1 MEKVSGVRV
10 RGQASGGVVQ
20 GYLAHK
26 NRHPPRDSHG
36 ALGIGQLKGP
46 RGVRFLMSEVPL

>member
-26 NRHPPRDSHG
+26 NRQPPPDSHG
-36 ALGIGQLKGP
+36 VLGIGQLQGP
-46 RGVRFLMSEVPL
+46 RVVRFGMSKVPL